1 MDAKSEIIKCLAE
14 MTGQYAEWQIFCDWV
29 KVSAISVQNACC
41 MIHDRTWAERERQ
54 FVDVMQRYPK
64 EHQEMFAKMYMLLEI
79 ELHEKIYD
87 VLGTV
92 YMESGCSNKSTGQFF
107 SPFNI
112 SMAAARTMSLESNE
126 KIMKIYEPSAGAG
139 GMIIAVA
146 KILNEKSVNFQKKM
160 KVLAQDLDWTSV
172 YMCYLQLSL
181 LGIDATVVQ
190 GDSLEDYKLRDIPK
204 DRILYTPKRM
214 GALL

>member
-1 MDAKSEIIKCLAE
+1 MDAKNEIIKCLSE

-41 MIHDRTWAERERQ
+41 MIHDQTWADRERQ
-54 FVDVMQRYPK
+54 FAEVMQRYSK
-64 EHQEMFAKMYMLLEI
+64 EHQEMFSKMYMLLEI
-79 ELHEKIYD
+79 ELHMEIYD

-92 YMESGCSNKSTGQFF
+92 YMESGCANKSTGQFF

-112 SMAAARTMSLESNE
+112 SMAAAKTMSLELDE
-126 KIMKIYEPSAGAG
+126 RHMKMYEPSAGAG

-146 KILNEKSVNFQKKM
+146 KILNEKNINFQKKM

-214 GALL
+214 GVLL

>member
-1 MDAKSEIIKCLAE
+1 MDAKSEIIKCLVE

-29 KVSAISVQNACC
+29 KVSAIAVQNACC
-41 MIHDRTWAERERQ
+41 IIRDQTWVDRERQ
-54 FVDVMQRYPK
+54 FAEVMQRYSK
-64 EHQEMFAKMYMLLEI
+64 EHQEMFAKMYMLLEL
-79 ELHEKIYD
+79 ELHTDIYD

-92 YMESGCSNKSTGQFF
+92 YMESGCANKATGQFF
-107 SPFNI
+107 SPFSI
-112 SMAAARTMSLESNE
+112 SMATARTITFDSDE
-126 KIMKIYEPSAGAG
+126 KYLKMFEPSVGAG
-139 GMIIAVA
+139 GMVIAVA
-146 KILNEKSVNFQKKM
+146 KILQEKNINFQKKM

-190 GDSLEDYKLRDIPK
+190 GDSLEDYKLRNISQ
-204 DRILYTPKRM
+204 DRILHTPKRM